1 MLPVEQLASAAKIER
16 IDIHIDRCKKPHV
29 LPGPPRR
36 ERDGLLRANQVCQRC
51 SPSRTPRCTSISSLG
66 FGVGGLQV
74 HALLLQMVPGELN
87 DKLITSDAMRRKSA
101 HGIAL
106 VLQKCCLHVRTRARM
121 HAHVHMDERA
131 CMFMCACPCVYMYMY
146 MCMCTC
152 MYVRMKVDACAGQ
165 RLWLA
170 QLGQQ
175 AWLA

>member
-74 HALLLQMVPGELN
+74 QALLLQMVHGELN
-87 DKLITSDAMRRKSA
+87 DELTTFDAMRRKSA
-101 HGIAL
+101 QGIAL
-106 VLQKCCLHVRTRARM
+106 VLQKCCPYIHT
-121 HAHVHMDERA
+121 HTQY
-131 CMFMCACPCVYMYMY
+131 CPAKSASQVTLLGCVNGLPY
-146 MCMCTC
+146 
-152 MYVRMKVDACAGQ
+152 
-165 RLWLA
+165 
-170 QLGQQ
+170 
-175 AWLA
+175 

>member
-1 MLPVEQLASAAKIER
+1 MLPVEQPASAAKIER
-16 IDIHIDRCKKPHV
+16 IDINIDGCKKPHV
-29 LPGPPRR
+29 LPGHPRR
-36 ERDGLLRANQVCQRC
+36 GQDGLLRANHVCQRC

-74 HALLLQMVPGELN
+74 QALLLQMVHGELN
-87 DKLITSDAMRRKSA
+87 DVLTTFDAMRRKSA
-101 HGIAL
+101 QGIAL

-121 HAHVHMDERA
+121 HAHVHMDEHA

-152 MYVRMKVDACAGQ
+152 MRVRMKVDACAGQ